1 MPAYNPYE
9 YPFEYQVHRVQR
21 AVTESLQKLNVY
33 DPRVNILEYLGV
45 DAWSDVIEHLEEKR
59 RLWNKKY
66 PHQLMTLTNTHI
78 DHIKPTA
85 SFKKKSTGMK
95 VRLSNHFTNLQPLL
109 SDDNNYKGSAWKDE
123 DESFWK
129 THIVLQ
135 EYTLIYYP
143 MSVFQPSLAVGSH
156 M

>member
-1 MPAYNPYE
+1 
-9 YPFEYQVHRVQR
+9 
-21 AVTESLQKLNVY
+21 
-33 DPRVNILEYLGV
+33 
-45 DAWSDVIEHLEEKR
+45 
-59 RLWNKKY
+59 
-66 PHQLMTLTNTHI
+66 MTLTNTHI

-85 SFKKKSTGMK
+85 SFKKKSRGMK
-95 VRLSNHFTNLQPLL
+95 FRLSNHFTNLQPLL

-123 DESFWK
+123 DETFWK

-143 MSVFQPSLAVGSH
+143 MSVFQPSLAVRSH